1 MFSYKL
7 RMQPKGNSCA
17 TPLDIHLMSSYVLHV
32 TNCPHPPSLFDH
44 VFFSFF
50 FSVVPQL
57 KKGHKLRYFICNLFF
72 FFFFP
77 AVHTS
82 QKNLFLFI
90 QVLPDLP
97 HFSHC
102 KQQKLRWQPGY
113 NETQKDVLADLI
125 LSRVVLTCSHP
136 AEIYLLN
143 RFIYYAL

>member
-7 RMQPKGNSCA
+7 RMQPKGN
-17 TPLDIHLMSSYVLHV
+17 LMCHTSRHSPDV
-32 TNCPHPPSLFDH
+32 
-44 VFFSFF
+44 
-50 FSVVPQL
+50 
-57 KKGHKLRYFICNLFF
+57 KLRPACDKLSPPPLPFLIVFF
-72 FFFFP
+72 FFLFLSCTTTEGGLQAETFYMQFFFFCR

-82 QKNLFLFI
+82 QKNLFHFV

>member
-7 RMQPKGNSCA
+7 RMQPKGNLMCHTSRHSPDVKLRPACDKLSPP
-17 TPLDIHLMSSYVLHV
+17 PLPFLI
-32 TNCPHPPSLFDH
+32 
-44 VFFSFF
+44 VFFFFF

-57 KKGHKLRYFICNLFF
+57 KEGYKLRHFICNFF
-72 FFFFP
+72 FFCR